1 MKEFIEQKIKKIDD
15 QNDVQNISKNVYQQ
29 IDQFIDTILVEA
41 SSNSE
46 KSYESCVKGLLS
58 LKTFVNKNIVAINN
72 LIIQKNSFKG
82 LIDAYEKEEKI
93 KNDIIKGKDPQ
104 QRDVGEKPV
113 SLREVRNIK
122 SKIVNNEDFDVE
134 EE

>member
-1 MKEFIEQKIKKIDD
+1 MKEFIEQKIIKIDE
-15 QNDVQNISKNVYQQ
+15 QNDVQNVAKNAYHQ

-41 SSNSE
+41 ASDSS

-58 LKTFVNKNIVAINN
+58 LKSFVNKNILAINN
-72 LIIQKNSFKG
+72 LIVQKQSFKG
-82 LIDAYEKEEKI
+82 LIDAYEKEQKI
-93 KNDIIKGKDPQ
+93 KNDILEGKDPQ
-104 QRDVGEKPV
+104 KRSIGEKPIG
-113 SLREVRNIK
+113 LREVRNIK

>member
-58 LKTFVNKNIVAINN
+58 LKTFVNKNI
-72 LIIQKNSFKG
+72 NSFDENQ
-82 LIDAYEKEEKI
+82 LYELNDFLNFED
-93 KNDIIKGKDPQ
+93 DII
-104 QRDVGEKPV
+104 
-113 SLREVRNIK
+113 LNY
-122 SKIVNNEDFDVE
+122 
-134 EE
+134 